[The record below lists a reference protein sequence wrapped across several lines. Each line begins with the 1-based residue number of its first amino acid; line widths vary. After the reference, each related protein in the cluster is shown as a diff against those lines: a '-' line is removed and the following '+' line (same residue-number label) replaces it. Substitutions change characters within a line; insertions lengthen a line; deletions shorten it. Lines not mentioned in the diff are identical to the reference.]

1 MKLNPDCIRDVLL
14 TAEEKCGY
22 NKPWIYYSDG
32 CQPTLLSRYPP
43 DEICYHIIQCSKSEL
58 IDGLKRYD
66 GGNSILINDLTPQGH
81 EFIANIRSDTNWNK
95 TKSILKN
102 IGSESLDTMKQ
113 VASGVITSLIQAQ
126 FLPK

>member
-1 MKLNPDCIRDVLL
+1 MKLDPDCLRAILL

-22 NKPWIYYSDG
+22 NKPWVYYSDG
-32 CQPTLLSRYPP
+32 CPPELLSRYSP
-43 DEICYHIIQCSKSEL
+43 DEIGYHIIQCAKAEL

-66 GGNSILINDLTPQGH
+66 GGTTIFIGDLTPQGH
-81 EFIANIRSDTNWNK
+81 EFISNIRSDTNWNK

-113 VASGVITSLIQAQ
+113 VAAGVITSLVQAQ